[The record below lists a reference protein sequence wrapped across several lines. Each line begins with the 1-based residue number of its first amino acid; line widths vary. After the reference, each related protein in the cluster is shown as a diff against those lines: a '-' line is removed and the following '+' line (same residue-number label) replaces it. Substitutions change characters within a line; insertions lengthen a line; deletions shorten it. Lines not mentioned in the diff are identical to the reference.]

1 MLVEPNAD
9 GCLVHDGRE
18 CGLAHH
24 KRVAA
29 QIVPIQFDQIEGMEE
44 HAGIIPAVPDKIEG
58 SDAAFIA
65 GDRFTIDKDR
75 DRSRDRASTISEK
88 RFKSLPGRL

>member
-1 MLVEPNAD
+1 
-9 GCLVHDGRE
+9 
-18 CGLAHH
+18 
-24 KRVAA
+24 
-29 QIVPIQFDQIEGMEE
+29 MEE

-75 DRSRDRASTISEK
+75 DRSRARVSTISEK